1 MYHIL
6 LTSIMVLDNCEM
18 RCDHAPSLP
27 PSPFLLKIPVG
38 DFGLLTGWLAGWT
51 FSLMCF
57 DMAKLGGGGV
67 HIVASWTGRLFFL
80 GFDWSKPFYAMC
92 YVASAV
98 WRVLLYYM
106 Q

>member
-1 MYHIL
+1 
-6 LTSIMVLDNCEM
+6 
-18 RCDHAPSLP
+18 
-27 PSPFLLKIPVG
+27 
-38 DFGLLTGWLAGWT
+38 
-51 FSLMCF
+51 MCF